1 MGIFITD
8 SLCCTPETNT
18 TNIVV
23 DQLYCNKKKKNFL
36 LKPVKPPLDA
46 YTELM
51 MAELLCVKQVE
62 EAYSQPFP

>member
-23 DQLYCNKKKKNFL
+23 DQLYCNKKKNFL

-51 MAELLCVKQVE
+51 VAELLCVKQVE